1 MSYDALFSP
10 FRIRGLTLK
19 NRIVLPGMETKMS
32 RNRQDIG
39 DNMIQYHVERAKAG
53 CALNISECFAVCIE
67 PQAPMYMGLYNEHQV
82 AQLRKLT
89 DAVHAVGGLMCAQ
102 LWHGGSA
109 AEYFF
114 DNKNVKEVPGTLKVE
129 RIHEIVKAFG
139 KSAALAL
146 EAGFDAVE
154 FHTAH
159 GYLPYEFL
167 NPTLNVRDDEY
178 GNANLE
184 NRMRFCLEC
193 IEQIRANIPDDMPL
207 FMRTLSIDEMMEKVM
222 TEEEIVTFINRAAK
236 LGVDIVN
243 LTRGNVGTFANSY
256 EVPPYNLPRGFNVEN
271 IYKIKKQINVPVM
284 GVGRILTGE
293 MANQLIV
300 DGKMDLVGIGRAQI
314 ADPEWVAKTRK
325 GREKE
330 IRMCIGCI
338 QGCYDAQIDPRAVS
352 IGCTH
357 NPMVC
362 HEYEGYVQT
371 ENPKKVMVIGGG
383 IGGMMAAETLQ
394 KRGHH
399 PVIFEAD
406 KKLGGQFLL
415 AGEAPGKQDF
425 TQMAV
430 WEGEE
435 VERLGIEVHLNTTV
449 TPAMI
454 ESFAPDAVII
464 ATGADYEPPS
474 IFGIDSE
481 TVYSQF
487 QVLRGE
493 AHPEGKIVVVGCG
506 LVGYDVAELL
516 AARGNQVTVIEKKGI
531 GTGIGMLRRM
541 YVKPEFQHYQIR
553 QIPGSRVVEFEQGK
567 VRYQFTDRKT
577 GDVEE
582 GEVACDAAV
591 VCTGIVSRHYEDLKA
606 KCDALHIPVTV
617 IGDAK
622 QARDGLTATKEGYEA
637 GKAIL

>member
-19 NRIVLPGMETKMS
+19 NRIILPGMETKMS

-39 DNMIQYHVERAKAG
+39 DNMIQYHVARAKAG
-53 CALNISECFAVCIE
+53 CALNISECLSVCIE
-67 PQAPMYMGLYNEHQV
+67 PQSPMYMGLYNTHQV
-82 AQLRKLT
+82 AQLKKLT
-89 DAVHAVGGLMCAQ
+89 DAVHEAGGLMCAQ

-114 DNKNVKEVPGTLKVE
+114 DKQNVKEVPGTLTVE
-129 RIHEIVKAFG
+129 RIHEIVEAFG
-139 KSAALAL
+139 KSAALAV

-167 NPTLNVRDDEY
+167 NPSLNVRTDEY
-178 GNANLE
+178 GNGSLE

-193 IEQIRANIPDDMPL
+193 ITQIRAHIPADMPL
-207 FMRTLSIDEMMEKVM
+207 FMRTLSIDELQEKVM
-222 TEEEIVTFINRAAK
+222 TEEEIVTFINQSAA
-236 LGVDIVN
+236 LGVDVVN

-256 EVPPYNLPRGFNVEN
+256 EVPPYNLPRGFNVGN
-271 IYKIKKQINVPVM
+271 IYKIKKQIDIPVM

-314 ADPEWVAKTRK
+314 ADPDWVAKTRE
-325 GREKE
+325 GREDE

-362 HEYEGYVQT
+362 HEYEGFVQT
-371 ENPKKVMVIGGG
+371 ETPKKVMVIGGG
-383 IGGMMAAETLQ
+383 IGGMLAAETLQ

-406 KKLGGQFLL
+406 EKLGGQFLL
-415 AGEAPGKQDF
+415 AGMPPGKEDF

-435 VERLGIEVHLNTTV
+435 VARQGIEVRLNTTV
-449 TPAMI
+449 TPELI

-464 ATGADYEPPS
+464 AIGADYQAPS
-474 IFGIDSE
+474 IFGIDSDN
-481 TVYSQF
+481 VYSQY

-493 AHPEGKIVVVGCG
+493 VNPQGKIAVVGCG
-506 LVGYDVAELL
+506 LVGNDVAELL
-516 AARGNQVTVIEKKGI
+516 ASRGNDVTVIEKKGV

-541 YVKPEFQHYQIR
+541 YVKPEFQHYQIK
-553 QIPGSRVVEFEQGK
+553 QLSGSRVVEFAPGK
-567 VRYQFTDRKT
+567 VRYQFTDRKS
-577 GDVEE
+577 GNVEN

-591 VCTGIVSRHYEDLKA
+591 VCTGIVSRPYGDLKA
-606 KCDALHIPVTV
+606 KCEELKIPVTV

-622 QARDGLTATKEGYEA
+622 EARDGLMATKEGYEA
-637 GKAIL
+637 GMSIV